1 MTTAGRAPITVVIA
15 AHNESA
21 NIESCLASVSWAAE
35 AIVVENGSADDTIAK
50 ARSAGATV
58 ITPPFTTIGHARNA
72 GIGIATH
79 PWILVLDADER
90 CTPALAAELNRI
102 ATMEPRGHEAYRIPR
117 RNFFLD
123 REIRHG
129 GWERDK
135 PVRFFARDL
144 RYDDNQVHEGVRP
157 KGTVGETRETL
168 LHYTYASLDAYFE
181 KLARYSAW
189 WAEQNF
195 ANGRRV
201 SFWSVLLRGRL
212 RFASMYFLKL
222 GFLDGAHGLVL
233 ARLAEESVMAK
244 YARLWE
250 MTLRERAEKRR

>member
-1 MTTAGRAPITVVIA
+1 MTADGRAPITVVIA

-35 AIVVENGSADDTIAK
+35 TIVVENDSVDDTLAK

-58 ITPPFTTIGHARNA
+58 IAPPFTTIGRARNA
-72 GIGIATH
+72 GIGIAKN

-90 CTPALAAELNRI
+90 CTTELAAELHRI
-102 ATMEPRGHEAYRIPR
+102 AAAPREHEAYRIPR
-117 RNFFLD
+117 RNFFLG

-135 PVRFFARDL
+135 PVRFFSRDL
-144 RYDDNQVHEGVRP
+144 RYDDNKVHEGVRP
-157 KGTVGETRETL
+157 NGTVGETHSAL
-168 LHYTYASLDAYFE
+168 LHHTYASLDAYFE

-195 ANGRRV
+195 ARGRRV
-201 SFWSVLLRGRL
+201 SFWSVVLHSRL

-222 GFLDGAHGLVL
+222 GFLDGAHGLIL